1 MSTDPGQVVADFVAA
16 FASKDVERLALFL
29 HPDVEFEA
37 YGESPIIG
45 RDALLAMWAGVFA
58 NFEQVDF
65 STVHQAVNGEVV
77 LEEQIHGLALPGRGL
92 APIKNVA
99 VYRVSE
105 GLITEWRDYTN
116 PQYAQTLL

>member
-1 MSTDPGQVVADFVAA
+1 MNTDPGKVVSEFVDA
-16 FASKDVERLALFL
+16 FNSKDIERLALFL

-37 YGESPIIG
+37 YGDTTLHG
-45 RDALLAMWAGVFA
+45 RDAVLALWSGVFGK
-58 NFEQVDF
+58 FKRLEF
-65 STVHQAVNGEVV
+65 STLYQAVNGDVV
-77 LEEQIHGLALPGRGL
+77 LEEQIHGLALPGRNI

-99 VYRVSE
+99 VYRVRD